1 MRVCW
6 NAQSAFY
13 ETGLD
18 HDAENPLFIPATVT
32 TIGKVSERASLLH
45 CAASRAACAPVCLC
59 RAAGLSL
66 SLTCMLSG
74 RQRSAKRSQ
83 CAELSEAS
91 WIEHIYILCMRVSV
105 LMVHARHVH
114 ARRVHARINT
124 HAPAP
129 I

>member
-66 SLTCMLSG
+66 SSSLCSLVDRG
-74 RQRSAKRSQ
+74 APN
-83 CAELSEAS
+83 EA
-91 WIEHIYILCMRVSV
+91 
-105 LMVHARHVH
+105 
-114 ARRVHARINT
+114 N
-124 HAPAP
+124 APDS
-129 I
+129 